1 MDLSFSRPDEVV
13 KLLAERLRK
22 ERLVQQLTQSELA
35 ARSGIGVTTLS
46 NLEAGRNTS
55 FEGVVRVAMALGRRD
70 ELAAL
75 FEPKLESLDDIRRY
89 ETGVQRQRI
98 KRKSSGA

>member
-1 MDLSFSRPDEVV
+1 MDLSLVKPDELV

-22 ERLVQQLTQSELA
+22 ERLVQQMTQSELA
-35 ARSGIGVTTLS
+35 ARSGIGVATLS
-46 NLEAGRNTS
+46 NLEAGRNTA

-75 FEPKLESLDDIRRY
+75 FMPKLDSLDDIRRY
-89 ETGVQRQRI
+89 ESGAKRQRI
-98 KRKSSGA
+98 KKTSNDA